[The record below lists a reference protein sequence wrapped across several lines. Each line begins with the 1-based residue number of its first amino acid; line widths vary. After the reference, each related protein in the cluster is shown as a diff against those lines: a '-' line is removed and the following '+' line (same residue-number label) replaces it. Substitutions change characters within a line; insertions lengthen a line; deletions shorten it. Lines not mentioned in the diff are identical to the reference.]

1 MCACPTVSLYERG
14 HVQVWMTYI
23 FEFGSVGTTG
33 TCFRHTHTYYLIFA
47 HARYIAINERNRAWA
62 RWSCAW
68 RMVVLPYV
76 ANTEIVRLSST
87 AGAQQDCKM

>member
-23 FEFGSVGTTG
+23 FEFGSVQQGRVSGTQ
-33 TCFRHTHTYYLIFA
+33 TYYLIFA

>member
-1 MCACPTVSLYERG
+1 MNRVICSVTG
-14 HVQVWMTYI
+14 TYI
-23 FEFGSVGTTG
+23 LCLTL
-33 TCFRHTHTYYLIFA
+33 Y

-76 ANTEIVRLSST
+76 ANTEIVRLRS
-87 AGAQQDCKM
+87 AVGAQQHQDCKM